1 MSDQLR
7 IFFNLQPKLEADERT
22 CERMDGPFGFS
33 ATPADGA
40 SLTLDRAWVE
50 SIGGTDA
57 VLRDGSL
64 TGLGDHDS
72 DGYIDLLMIC
82 AQRAEADKTRV
93 SLLRNV
99 PCTDQACTRAA
110 TRAKRRT
117 FERVSVGVDALTAV
131 ADAERGGFFDL
142 DEDGVIDIVLSSAD
156 GTVRA
161 LLNNYDRDAYFL
173 KVLGL
178 NGLCTSA
185 DCVAA
190 NRFVPYR

>member
-1 MSDQLR
+1 
-7 IFFNLQPKLEADERT
+7 
-22 CERMDGPFGFS
+22 
-33 ATPADGA
+33 
-40 SLTLDRAWVE
+40 
-50 SIGGTDA
+50 
-57 VLRDGSL
+57 
-64 TGLGDHDS
+64 
-72 DGYIDLLMIC
+72 
-82 AQRAEADKTRV
+82 
-93 SLLRNV
+93 
-99 PCTDQACTRAA
+99 
-110 TRAKRRT
+110 
-117 FERVSVGVDALTAV
+117 VSVGVDALTAV